1 MTDQFFITRADMEGL
16 QKLLREIPGLVE
28 DLAITL
34 TRQSCIGVGGAQTSS
49 GSDEQ
54 PLPYDY
60 GASRAQELLHGEVVG
75 WARHVCEYRR
85 IDYDGGPSTG
95 DVAVWLADRVTS
107 LAMTPGCEEA
117 HASIKA
123 RFDAAR
129 RSTDLPAEKPPPK
142 PDAAKLKEARALE
155 LNARECVQVA
165 KMLGPLHAGLTQ
177 RRIKYLTEAGVLVPL
192 RIAKGMD
199 GARHRIYNL
208 GAVLDATAKDGGGE
222 RVDER
227 IGA

>member
-1 MTDQFFITRADMEGL
+1 MTRADMEAL
-16 QKLLREIPGLVE
+16 ASLLREIPGLVE

-34 TRQSCIGVGGAQTSS
+34 TRQSCVGIGGAQVSS

-60 GASRAQELLHGEVVG
+60 GASRAHELLHGEVVT
-75 WARHVCEYRR
+75 WVRHVCEYRAMA
-85 IDYDGGPSTG
+85 YDGGRSTAAA
-95 DVAVWLADRVTS
+95 AVWLADRVTS
-107 LAMTPGCEEA
+107 LAMTPGCEGAYPAIAKLFE
-117 HASIKA
+117 
-123 RFDAAR
+123 AAR
-129 RSTDLPAEKPPPK
+129 RSTDLPAEKLPPP
-142 PDAAKLKEARALE
+142 PDPAKVQEARALE
-155 LNARECVQVA
+155 LNARGCVQVA
-165 KMLGPLHAGLTQ
+165 KTLGPVHAGLTQ

-192 RIAKGMD
+192 RITKGMD

-208 GAVLDATAKDGGGE
+208 GAVLDATAKDDDGE